1 MPKINFN
8 LKDQKTTNSTLIH
21 LIFNYDGK
29 RLKLSTQ
36 KSVPP
41 KYWNDKTQRVKESR
55 EYPDHSKINNA
66 LNKQSN
72 VLLNIYEEYRNEG
85 ISPTPE
91 MLKHKFMESKDQP
104 VISKSKKNLWHY
116 YEQFIDYKREQLNDI
131 RDYDKSLRKHLVI
144 GEKNYGQPLTFSALK
159 EGGGFVK
166 LWDEHLIFEAVNS
179 EGDYGLT
186 TNTVGKLHK
195 NLKVFLNWCFDNNY
209 YSRFHLKHLPT
220 VTEDVEKI
228 YLKENEL
235 ELLEAIKLDDPTEQ
249 TVRDLFLIGCETAL
263 RFSDFTRLSSDNY
276 ISDQLH
282 FHPKKTSSQIINN
295 KVIIPVSQR
304 HQRILDKYN
313 GIPPI
318 FDGNRVSEFNKIIR
332 EVARKAGITDEQ
344 KTYKRIAEKTKAVY
358 THRYEEISSHTCRR
372 TFCTLKFLKGMS
384 IQAIM
389 KFSGHRTERNFMKYL
404 KLDAQI
410 AADKYKEFF

>member
-1 MPKINFN
+1 
-8 LKDQKTTNSTLIH
+8 
-21 LIFNYDGK
+21 
-29 RLKLSTQ
+29 
-36 KSVPP
+36 
-41 KYWNDKTQRVKESR
+41 
-55 EYPDHSKINNA
+55 
-66 LNKQSN
+66 
-72 VLLNIYEEYRNEG
+72 
-85 ISPTPE
+85 
-91 MLKHKFMESKDQP
+91 MLKSKFNESKGNP
-104 VISKSKKNLWHY
+104 VVSKNKKGLWFY
-116 YEQFIDYKREQLNDI
+116 FEQFIEYKRSQLNDI

-144 GEKNYGQPLTFSALK
+144 GEKKYGQPLTFSALK
-159 EGGGFVK
+159 ERGGFVK

-179 EGDYGLT
+179 DGDYGLT

-228 YLKENEL
+228 YLKESEL
-235 ELLEAIKLDDPTEQ
+235 ELLEAIKLNDPTEQ

-263 RFSDFTRLSSDNY
+263 RFSDFTRLNSDNY
-276 ISDQLH
+276 ISGQLH
-282 FHPKKTSSQIINN
+282 FHPKKTSKQIINN

-313 GIPPI
+313 GAPPT
-318 FDGNRVSEFNKIIR
+318 FDGNKVSEFNKTIR

-358 THRYEEISSHTCRR
+358 TNRYEEISSHTCRR

-410 AADKYKEFF
+410 AADKYQEFF